1 MKIFTKPVI
10 VLLLALAGFFS
21 TSGQS
26 IMQPTDT
33 VYTYNSAAVKG
44 SPTNPNQPATANTI
58 GKWIRTVR
66 MSWNTSNWKCYIYNG
81 VQFRLRFPTP
91 HKPKAGHGKEY
102 PMVVFFHG
110 LGEAGVQTD
119 NEYQLYHG
127 GNVFENKVAT

>member
-81 VQFRLRFPTP
+81 VQFRLRFN
-91 HKPKAGHGKEY
+91 HLQSNGRRREEISHAGLFSWIGRGRS
-102 PMVVFFHG
+102 PDG
-110 LGEAGVQTD
+110 Q
-119 NEYQLYHG
+119 
-127 GNVFENKVAT
+127 